1 MEPKENPTS
10 FFKRIMYIF
19 HVAFLL
25 NLVTLILALGNKI
38 NATFNILSLL
48 SIGIGEVYCTYLL
61 GKRAM

>member
-1 MEPKENPTS
+1 
-10 FFKRIMYIF
+10 MYIF